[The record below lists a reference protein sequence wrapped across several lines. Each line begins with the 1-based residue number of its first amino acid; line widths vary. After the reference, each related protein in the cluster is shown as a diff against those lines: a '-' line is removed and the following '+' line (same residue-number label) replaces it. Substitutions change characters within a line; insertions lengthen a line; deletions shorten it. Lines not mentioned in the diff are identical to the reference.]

1 MVCGASL
8 GHRLGGGGLGEG
20 RSGPVSHKPEATPQ
34 ASVTY
39 LNAVERDERNSSAD
53 NITRIAKALKVE
65 LGDPQQGLTGSS
77 LWIKC

>member
-8 GHRLGGGGLGEG
+8 GHRLSGGGLGEG

-39 LNAVERDERNSSAD
+39 LNAVERAER
-53 NITRIAKALKVE
+53 
-65 LGDPQQGLTGSS
+65 
-77 LWIKC
+77 